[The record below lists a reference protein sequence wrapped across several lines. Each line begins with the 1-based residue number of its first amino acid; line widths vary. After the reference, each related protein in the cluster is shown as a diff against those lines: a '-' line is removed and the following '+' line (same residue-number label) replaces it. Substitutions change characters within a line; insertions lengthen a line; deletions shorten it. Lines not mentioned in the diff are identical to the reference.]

1 MDPKIARALRA
12 ARAHYNAGGSVDPYG
27 QINQSVQEIFSR
39 PRRGFQQAAP
49 VQQFAGRQEDFG
61 VPSWVN
67 TQEMLRRQ
75 AAAQAAANPQ
85 PTAPQQPA
93 QYDDLA
99 SLLRAKLPGQSW
111 AQNVANHPNYGIANG
126 VFQTFRPM
134 LEGLGMGRF
143 LESIG
148 RR

>member
-1 MDPKIARALRA
+1 MMDPKIARALRA
-12 ARAHYNAGGSVDPYG
+12 ARGHYSAGGSVDPYG

-39 PRRGFQQAAP
+39 PRRGFQQSAP
-49 VQQFAGRQEDFG
+49 AQYAGRQEEFG

-75 AAAQAAANPQ
+75 AAQQAAVNPQ
-85 PTAPQQPA
+85 PAAPQQQP
-93 QYDDLA
+93 QNEDLL
-99 SLLRAKLPGQSW
+99 SFLQSRAPNMPWL
-111 AQNVANHPNYGIANG
+111 QNARSNPNYAIANG